1 MKNLI
6 EKLNLKYMENV
17 ELKQDGN
24 NANTL
29 LYAGALQEFLE
40 ENLRKSKDEKWTNE
54 VFGAG
59 WIAALM
65 HVKVN
70 FLDQQKV

>member
-1 MKNLI
+1 MEND
-6 EKLNLKYMENV
+6 NLKN
-17 ELKQDGN
+17 QSN
-24 NANTL
+24 NTNTL
-29 LYAGALQEFLE
+29 LCAGALQEFLE
-40 ENLRKSKDEKWTNE
+40 ENLRKSINEKWTNE

>member
-1 MKNLI
+1 MGND
-6 EKLNLKYMENV
+6 NLKN
-17 ELKQDGN
+17 QSN

-40 ENLRKSKDEKWTNE
+40 ENLRKSKDEKWTNDM
-54 VFGAG
+54 FGAG

>member
-1 MKNLI
+1 MEND
-6 EKLNLKYMENV
+6 NLKNESS
-17 ELKQDGN
+17 

-40 ENLRKSKDEKWTNE
+40 ENLRKSKDEKWTNDM
-54 VFGAG
+54 FGAG

-70 FLDQQKV
+70 FLDKQKV